1 MHICDRCGSPANHR
15 VFVCGRVGA
24 KDLCAKCYKEL
35 DKINEDNN
43 VLILNGLRKQGRENK
58 MPDPFGEFLDFYDR
72 LNKIL
77 KDNSLYGMY
86 PYPIIK
92 DSKPIGSENIMKGGN
107 NMSYS
112 KKAKTAEANADQ
124 KDIITIDDIEIV
136 RANEVK
142 EGRVLFDMKVRGINI
157 SNMVLQ
163 SYTNKEGQEGDIL
176 DFPNYKAKNGN
187 YYRYAWFPISKELKQ
202 KIIDQ
207 VVSLLG

>member
-1 MHICDRCGSPANHR
+1 
-15 VFVCGRVGA
+15 
-24 KDLCAKCYKEL
+24 
-35 DKINEDNN
+35 
-43 VLILNGLRKQGRENK
+43 
-58 MPDPFGEFLDFYDR
+58 MPDPFGEFYDK

-77 KDNSLYGMY
+77 KDNGIFADRLYTPITHAEKYDIRNIKPVDYDITDLY
-86 PYPIIK
+86 PYPYSIIK

-107 NMSYS
+107 TMGYS

-136 RANEVK
+136 RAAEVK

-163 SYTNKEGQEGDIL
+163 SYTNKEGQEGDIV

>member
-1 MHICDRCGSPANHR
+1 
-15 VFVCGRVGA
+15 
-24 KDLCAKCYKEL
+24 
-35 DKINEDNN
+35 
-43 VLILNGLRKQGRENK
+43 
-58 MPDPFGEFLDFYDR
+58 MPDPFGEFYDLTR
-72 LNKIL
+72 NLPDL
-77 KDNSLYGMY
+77 LEDVYVEF
-86 PYPIIK
+86 
-92 DSKPIGSENIMKGGN
+92 KPLQGNENNMKGGN

-136 RANEVK
+136 RAAEVK

-163 SYTNKEGQEGDIL
+163 SYTNKKGQEGDIL